1 MEEETRLTLSL
12 LSDIISSAG
21 MGKAA
26 TILDDYLERLDTDNE
41 ESISELN
48 LNIEEY
54 LRVYISKDVQTGA
67 RMVRLGDSY
76 LPLNAIRKW
85 SREESY
91 SYLDS
96 KPKYK
101 LVLNSK
107 ESNPGVF
114 DNVVVFYNTKEERE
128 KDIEKL
134 LEMKL
139 SNTQL

>member
-12 LSDIISSAG
+12 LSDIIRSAG
-21 MGKAA
+21 MGFAA
-26 TILDDYLERLDTDNE
+26 TILDDYLEKLDTENE
-41 ESISELN
+41 ESLSELN

-54 LRVYISKDVQTGA
+54 IKNFISKDVQTGA
-67 RMVRLGDSY
+67 RMVRLGTSY
-76 LPLNAIRKW
+76 LPLNAIKKW
-85 SREESY
+85 NKEDGY

-114 DNVVVFYNTKEERE
+114 DNVVVFYDTKEERE